1 MHNLAILFTEIS
13 EPPYMLR
20 HVMHAFSCLPQPTS
34 SSVALKYGLDISELT
49 SGSGTEIE
57 IDTEALETQESSS
70 GLGGAGNEYDQQY
83 DKSEVYEQ
91 VSLEPIIGAR
101 GDSSESESDDGLV

>member
-1 MHNLAILFTEIS
+1 MLFTF
-13 EPPYMLR
+13 L
-20 HVMHAFSCLPQPTS
+20 QPTS

-57 IDTEALETQESSS
+57 IDTAALESQESS
-70 GLGGAGNEYDQQY
+70 LAKGGAGNDYDQQY

-91 VSLEPIIGAR
+91 ISLEPIIGGR
-101 GDSSESESDDGLV
+101 GDSSESESDDGMVCQRRF